1 MQLLHVQGWQLD
13 GVAKLKCDFSASAP
27 PTCSAPSCAA
37 MQAMG
42 DMRCVGLRSR
52 SSSGTLCSFRKA
64 LNSVASAS
72 GLPSPGCCW
81 VAAGGSTRRRRRQR
95 TWGDAADADREVL
108 EWYRQLHGGV

>member
-1 MQLLHVQGWQLD
+1 MKLPHVQGWQLD
-13 GVAKLKCDFSASAP
+13 GVAKLKRDFSASAP

-72 GLPSPGCCW
+72 GLPSPGCCCA
-81 VAAGGSTRRRRRQR
+81 AAGGSTRRRRQR
-95 TWGDAADADREVL
+95 TWGEEADDREVL
-108 EWYRQLHGGV
+108 EW